1 MAQVVVRLERQGK
14 LIAYGIESNTLGGRV
29 GLLTPQMIEML
40 PPIVVPLVDGVLFG
54 LRHGPLQALLRK
66 AGMPKLEAFEQA
78 YKDAYANVTPP
89 VPPGTIKH
97 AATMDALCRCIFQT
111 LHDKSIN
118 PETGELTAVDIR
130 ANDVTSAADGLIT
143 RLPDWD
149 GDVPPENTV
158 ESDGPRGLSEP
169 QAEVAADTSAE

>member
-1 MAQVVVRLERQGK
+1 MAQVIVRLERQGR

-29 GLLTPQMIEML
+29 GLLTPQMMDML
-40 PPIVVPLVDGVLFG
+40 PPIIMPLVDGVLFS

-89 VPPGTIKH
+89 LSSGTIKH
-97 AATMDALCRCIFQT
+97 AATMDALCRVIFQT
-111 LHDKSIN
+111 LHDKSLN

-130 ANDVTSAADGLIT
+130 ANDLTSAADGLIT

-149 GDVPPENTV
+149 GDAAPENTV

-169 QAEVAADTSAE
+169 QIQSEPAPAE